1 MSSHLRKDGSPDQ
14 AEPTLKDLVDTYVNR
29 LQRAGVY
36 SPEGDVRKIVAFVFG
51 EPSPSLTRHVSADL
65 RNKMDWLIQQ
75 REARRPL
82 ARIFGFAEFYG
93 LPIKTH
99 DGVFQPY
106 PETEILVDVATDY
119 FRDRRA
125 PLRILD
131 VGSGSGCVL
140 LALLNEYPRATGVGV
155 DRDMPAVAAGK
166 ENARHLGF
174 ADQASFVIG
183 DWTEGV
189 REQFDLIVCNPPRVP
204 TPMVSRLLPEMRDF
218 DPLPTLGRG
227 FRHPGQARRRGNISS
242 LRCACRCGYHAV
254 PWPRRRAHAQQ
265 LSGHS
270 GSGLRH
276 QAEIGS
282 AYEAVFTRK
291 W

>member
-218 DPLPTLGRG
+218 DPRAAYDGGLDGLACFRLLAEDFGTLAK
-227 FRHPGQARRRGNISS
+227 PGGVGIFQVSDAPAVADIMRSHGLVDVHMHSNYLGIPAAVSVIKRR
-242 LRCACRCGYHAV
+242 
-254 PWPRRRAHAQQ
+254 
-265 LSGHS
+265 
-270 GSGLRH
+270 
-276 QAEIGS
+276 
-282 AYEAVFTRK
+282 
-291 W
+291 